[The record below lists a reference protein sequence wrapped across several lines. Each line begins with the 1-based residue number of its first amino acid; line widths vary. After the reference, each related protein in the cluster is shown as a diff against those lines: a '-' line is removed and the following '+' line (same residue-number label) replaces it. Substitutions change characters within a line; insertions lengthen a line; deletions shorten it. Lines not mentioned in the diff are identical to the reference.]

1 MRETFM
7 PELKYAHTLLAT
19 LGGQPQVV
27 TFTLDLLLR
36 RDDPIS
42 EVIVI
47 HPNAAQQRLQRS
59 LERLNAEFISDCYQF
74 EAHAHNC
81 HFRPKVLE
89 LDNTP
94 LDDISDSTSAKG
106 TRETSYRCIQELKQQ
121 PRHIHLS
128 VTGGRRLMSLLAISA
143 AQLKFDPFDHIWHI
157 FTPEAVKEQVK
168 EGRQMHVPPDAG
180 VKLIEVPFI
189 PLGAYFAGIEHIA
202 DSTQAVQ
209 RHMDLQERRRCQ
221 QVEQALAHKRPLDI
235 LHAFAKGMN
244 PQEVADTLCIS
255 MSTVSTHTSK
265 IFVECRTAWDLP
277 VNHGL
282 TYHFL
287 RVHFGKYFGY
297 DEYSILGRS
306 I

>member
-1 MRETFM
+1 MPV
-7 PELKYAHTLLAT
+7 PELKYTHTLLAP

-36 RDDPIS
+36 HDFPIS

-47 HPNAAQQRLQRS
+47 HPHAAQKRLQLS
-59 LERLNAEFISDCYQF
+59 LERLNAEFVSDRYQF
-74 EAHAHNC
+74 DGKALTC

-89 LDNTP
+89 LDHTP
-94 LDDISDSTSAKG
+94 LDDIADSTGAKG
-106 TRETSYRCIQELKQQ
+106 ARETIYRFIQELKRQ

-157 FTPEAVKEQVK
+157 YTPEPVREQVK
-168 EGRQMHVPPDAG
+168 DGKRMHISPEAG

-189 PLGAYFAGIEHIA
+189 PLGAYFAGIEHLA

-209 RHMDLQERRRCQ
+209 RHMDLQEHRRCE

-235 LHAFAKGMN
+235 LQAFAKGMN
-244 PQEVADTLCIS
+244 PQEVAAALCIS
-255 MSTVSTHTSK
+255 LSTVSTHTSK
-265 IFVECRTAWDLP
+265 IFVECRTAWDLAP
-277 VNHGL
+277 NYAL

-287 RVHFGKYFGY
+287 REHFGKYFSY
-297 DEYSILGRS
+297 DE
-306 I
+306 

>member
-1 MRETFM
+1 V
-7 PELKYAHTLLAT
+7 PEPKYTHTLLAM

-36 RDDPIS
+36 HDYPIR

-47 HPNAAQQRLQRS
+47 HPFAAQPRLQHS
-59 LERLNAEFISDCYQF
+59 LARLNAEFISDCYRFDDQIIT
-74 EAHAHNC
+74 C

-89 LDNTP
+89 LDATP
-94 LDDISDSTSAKG
+94 LDDIADSTSAKG
-106 TRETSYRCIQELKQQ
+106 ARETIYHFIQELKRQ

-157 FTPEAVKEQVK
+157 YTPDALKEQVR
-168 EGRQMHVPPDAG
+168 EGKLMHVPPDAG

-209 RHMDLQERRRCQ
+209 HHMDIQERRRCQ
-221 QVEQALAHKRPLDI
+221 HVEQALAHKRPLDI
-235 LHAFAKGMN
+235 LKAFAKGMS
-244 PQEVADTLCIS
+244 PQEVASTLFIS
-255 MSTVSTHTSK
+255 LSTVSTHTSK
-265 IFVECRTAWDLP
+265 IFNECRTAWDLP
-277 VNHGL
+277 ENHPL

-287 RVHFGKYFGY
+287 REHFGMYFGY
-297 DEYSILGRS
+297 NE
-306 I
+306 

>member
-1 MRETFM
+1 V
-7 PELKYAHTLLAT
+7 PEPKYTHTLLAT

-36 RDDPIS
+36 HDFPIR

-47 HPNAAQQRLQRS
+47 HPFAAQPRLQHS
-59 LERLNAEFISDCYQF
+59 LAQLNAEFVSDCYRIDDQIIT
-74 EAHAHNC
+74 C

-89 LDNTP
+89 LDATP
-94 LDDISDSTSAKG
+94 LDDIADSTSAKG
-106 TRETSYRCIQELKQQ
+106 ARETIYHFIQELKRQ

-157 FTPEAVKEQVK
+157 YTPEAVKEQVK
-168 EGRQMHVPPDAG
+168 EGKLMHVPPDSG

-209 RHMDLQERRRCQ
+209 HHMDIQERRRCQ
-221 QVEQALAHKRPLDI
+221 HVEHALAQKRPLDI
-235 LHAFAKGMN
+235 LKAFAKGMS
-244 PQEVADTLCIS
+244 PQEVASTLFIGQ
-255 MSTVSTHTSK
+255 STVSTHSSK
-265 IFVECRTAWDLP
+265 IFMECRTAWDLP
-277 VNHGL
+277 ENHPL

-287 RVHFGKYFGY
+287 REHFGKYFGY
-297 DEYSILGRS
+297 NE
-306 I
+306 

>member
-1 MRETFM
+1 M
-7 PELKYAHTLLAT
+7 PEPKYTHTLLAM

-36 RDDPIS
+36 QGFPIR

-47 HPNAAQQRLQRS
+47 HPHAAQPRLQQS
-59 LERLNAEFISDCYQF
+59 LAHLNAEFISDYYQF
-74 EAHAHNC
+74 DGQPIPC

-89 LDNTP
+89 LDATP
-94 LDDISDSTSAKG
+94 LDDIADSTSAKG
-106 TRETSYRCIQELKQQ
+106 ARETIYHFIQELKRQ

-157 FTPEAVKEQVK
+157 YTPDPVKEQVK
-168 EGRQMHVPPDAG
+168 EGTLMHVLPDTG

-209 RHMDLQERRRCQ
+209 HHMDVQERKRCER
-221 QVEQALAHKRPLDI
+221 VEQALAQKRPLHI
-235 LHAFAKGMN
+235 LKAYAKGMS
-244 PQEVADTLCIS
+244 PQEVAGTLYIAL
-255 MSTVSTHTSK
+255 STVSTHTTR
-265 IFVECRTAWDLP
+265 IFNECRDAWDLP
-277 VNHGL
+277 ENHPL

-287 RVHFGKYFGY
+287 REHFGKYFGY
-297 DEYSILGRS
+297 TE
-306 I
+306 

>member
-1 MRETFM
+1 V
-7 PELKYAHTLLAT
+7 PELKYTHTLLAT

-36 RDDPIS
+36 RDFPIS

-47 HPNAAQQRLQRS
+47 HPYAAQKRLQHS
-59 LERLNAEFISDCYQF
+59 LERLNAEFAGDSYQF
-74 EAHAHNC
+74 DGKTLTC

-89 LDNTP
+89 LDHTP
-94 LDDISDSTSAKG
+94 LEDISDSTSAKG
-106 TRETSYRCIQELKQQ
+106 TRETIYRFIQELKQQ

-128 VTGGRRLMSLLAISA
+128 VTGGRRLMALLAISA

-157 FTPEAVKEQVK
+157 YTPEPVKEQVK
-168 EGRQMHVPPDAG
+168 DGRQMHAPPDAG

-209 RHMDLQERRRCQ
+209 RHMDLQEHRRCQ
-221 QVEQALAHKRPLDI
+221 QVEQALDHKRPLDI
-235 LHAFAKGMN
+235 LKAFAKGMN
-244 PQEVADTLCIS
+244 PQEVADTLCIAL
-255 MSTVSTHTSK
+255 STVSTHTSK
-265 IFVECRTAWDLP
+265 IFVECRIAWDLSETYA
-277 VNHGL
+277 L

-287 RVHFGKYFGY
+287 REHFGKYFGD
-297 DEYSILGRS
+297 DE
-306 I
+306 

>member
-1 MRETFM
+1 M
-7 PELKYAHTLLAT
+7 PEPKYTHTLLAM

-36 RDDPIS
+36 HDFPIR

-47 HPNAAQQRLQRS
+47 HPHAAQPRLQHS
-59 LERLNAEFISDCYQF
+59 LAHLNAEFISDYYQF
-74 EAHAHNC
+74 DGQPIPC

-89 LDNTP
+89 LDAMP
-94 LDDISDSTSAKG
+94 LDDIADSTSAKG
-106 TRETSYRCIQELKQQ
+106 ARETIYHFIQELKQQ
-121 PRHIHLS
+121 SRHIHLS

-157 FTPEAVKEQVK
+157 YTPDPVKEQVR
-168 EGRQMHVPPDAG
+168 EGKLMHVPPDAR

-209 RHMDLQERRRCQ
+209 HHMDIQERKRCQ

-235 LHAFAKGMN
+235 LKAYAKGMS
-244 PQEVADTLCIS
+244 PQEVAGTLYIAL
-255 MSTVSTHTSK
+255 STVSTHTTR
-265 IFVECRTAWDLP
+265 IFNECRNAWDLP
-277 VNHGL
+277 ENHPL

-287 RVHFGKYFGY
+287 REHFGMYFGY
-297 DEYSILGRS
+297 NE
-306 I
+306 